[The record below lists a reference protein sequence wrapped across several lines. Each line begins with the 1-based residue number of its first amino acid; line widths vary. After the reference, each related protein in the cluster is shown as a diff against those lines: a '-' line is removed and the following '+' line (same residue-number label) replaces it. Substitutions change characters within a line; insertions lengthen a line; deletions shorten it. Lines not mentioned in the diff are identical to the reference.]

1 MTNDIAKLILRLSVG
16 VMMLFHGFDK
26 IINGID
32 GIKQLTVSA
41 GFLEFLAYS
50 VFIGEV
56 VVPIFIL
63 LGAYA
68 RAASLVLAFN
78 MAVAIFL
85 AYGNSLFS
93 LGKHGAP
100 VFELPFLYLVMSIL
114 IFMLGSGKY
123 AINNK

>member
-16 VMMLFHGFDK
+16 VMMLFHGLDK
-26 IINGID
+26 IINGI
-32 GIKQLTVSA
+32 GGVKHLTATA
-41 GFLEFLAYS
+41 GFPEFLAYG
-50 VFIGEV
+50 VYIGEV
-56 VVPIFIL
+56 VIPILIL

-78 MAVAIFL
+78 MLFAIFL
-85 AYGNSLFS
+85 AYGGALFS

-114 IFMLGSGKY
+114 IFMFGSGKY
-123 AINNK
+123 ALNTK

>member
-16 VMMLFHGFDK
+16 IMMLFHGFDK
-26 IINGID
+26 ITNGINGV
-32 GIKQLTVSA
+32 KQLTVSA
-41 GFLEFLAYS
+41 GFPEFLAYG
-50 VFIGEV
+50 VYVGEV
-56 VVPIFIL
+56 VVPIFII

-68 RAASLVLAFN
+68 RVASLVLAVN
-78 MAVAIFL
+78 MAAAIFL

-100 VFELPFLYLVMSIL
+100 LFELPFLYFVMAIL

-123 AINNK
+123 ALNSK

>member
-1 MTNDIAKLILRLSVG
+1 MTSDIAKLILRLSVG

-26 IINGID
+26 VINGID

>member
-1 MTNDIAKLILRLSVG
+1 MTNDIAKLILRVSVG

-26 IINGID
+26 VINGID